1 MKVVRYVSVCAV
13 MMMFMIP
20 TLSSGDVIKATAAPT
35 ISSAVKDQQIS
46 VPVTVDISQLPEKLG
61 SYTATLNWD
70 AQVLKYAGHQAGST
84 SGFSSPMVNTAKA
97 GEGKLI
103 FAAANPY
110 GAEGTIN
117 ILNVMF
123 QIVGSAGAKSD
134 LKLEF
139 TSMAA
144 AYSFMDLLPYLE
156 TMQTGVEHGI
166 TVGELP
172 KEFSLAQNYPNP
184 FNPSTRIGYALPAA
198 EHVTI
203 TIYNAL
209 GQKVKTLV
217 DEQKGA
223 GNYTEMWDGTND
235 SGQEAPA
242 GVYLYKFH
250 AGSFTNMKQMLFIK

>member
-46 VPVTVDISQLPEKLG
+46 VPITVDISQLPEKLG
-61 SYTATLNWD
+61 SYTATLSWD

-84 SGFSSPMVNTAKA
+84 GGFSSPMVNAAKA

-172 KEFSLAQNYPNP
+172 KEFSLARNYPNP